1 MSLAAYASE
10 TNNRKLNEDLTT
22 VKLAKKMSTTCWFRK
37 KLTKRPLYILL
48 LVKLDCVLLP

>member
-10 TNNRKLNEDLTT
+10 TNKRKLNEDLTT
-22 VKLAKKMSTTCWFRK
+22 VKLAIKNVYHLLVYK